1 MPCHNM
7 AMLSLADLVNLSI
20 CQVFHHLA
28 ECHLNIMRRNSE
40 EFSLIQ
46 IGMVLM
52 LPIRLK

>member
-1 MPCHNM
+1 M